1 MFALLAVWLALLGG
15 AHPDSRS
22 SSRLVVQGERIELEL
37 ACQALSLIESV
48 PLDADNDLWV
58 SEAELQAARE
68 QLGSYLLAHYSLSAS
83 REPFAPLA
91 GVLEGLE
98 LRQDT
103 SGPFAEQRIA
113 SRFVFRAPAL
123 ERGLCV
129 RVSLFRER
137 NPQHRDVASIEWN
150 GEPPVGFLF
159 AEGRDEWLFEPL
171 AQRRRSVF
179 ADYLAM
185 GAEHIA
191 TGYDHLAFLLAL
203 IVAARRLRSLA
214 GVVTAFTAAHSIT
227 LACAA
232 LGWFEVPAR
241 LVELAIALSIAYV
254 GAETLL
260 LRRPGARWIEAFGF
274 GLIHGLGFAGFL
286 AESLIAEPL
295 KVTALVGFN
304 LGVELGQLGAV
315 LVAALVLR
323 WLPGDR
329 AFEEQPRG
337 WFAPRWLRI
346 GGSAIVL
353 VCGLYWFAQRAG
365 WI

>member
-1 MFALLAVWLALLGG
+1 MFALLLAWFALLGG

-22 SSRLVVQGERIELEL
+22 SSRLVVAGERIELEL
-37 ACQALSLIESV
+37 SCQALSLVESV
-48 PLDADNDLWV
+48 PLDADGDLWV
-58 SEAELQAARE
+58 SDAELEAARDA
-68 QLGSYLLAHYSLSAS
+68 LGRYMLAHYRVSPS
-83 REPFAPLA
+83 RDPFTPLA
-91 GVLEGLE
+91 GALEALD
-98 LRQDT
+98 LRRDT

-113 SRFVFRAPAL
+113 ARFVFEAPAL

-129 RVSLFRER
+129 RVSLFRDR
-137 NPQHRDVASIEWN
+137 NPQHRDAASIEWN

-159 AEGRDEWLFEPL
+159 TEGRDEWFFEPL

-191 TGYDHLAFLLAL
+191 TGYDHLAFLLGL
-203 IVAARRLRSLA
+203 LVAARGLRSLA
-214 GVVTAFTAAHSIT
+214 GVVTAFTAAHSLT

-232 LGWFEVPAR
+232 LGWVEAPAR

-254 GAETLL
+254 GAESLL
-260 LRRPGARWIEAFGF
+260 LRRPGARWLEAFGF

-286 AESLIAEPL
+286 SESLVAEPL
-295 KVTALVGFN
+295 KLTALVGFN
-304 LGVELGQLGAV
+304 LGVELGQLAAV

-329 AFEEQPRG
+329 SFEAQPRA
-337 WFAPRWLRI
+337 WFAPRWLRTS
-346 GGSAIVL
+346 GAAIVL
-353 VCGLYWFAQRAG
+353 ACGLYWFVQRAG